1 MQYEI
6 GDGTEDGCGRD
17 GQYPGGDHLAGY
29 IPVDCFNALGCADAH
44 DGAGYDVGRGY
55 GQMQQRCAEDDDSGV
70 EVSGEAVYRLHA
82 EYLAAD
88 RADDL
93 PAADGRAERHSESA
107 EDLDE
112 CRYFQRADVAA
123 AQKCQRDDTH
133 GFLGIVGAV
142 SKSHEGCR
150 YDL

>member
-6 GDGTEDGCGRD
+6 CYRAEDSCCRD
-17 GQYPGGDHLAGY
+17 GQYPCRDHLAGY
-29 IPVDCFNALGCADAH
+29 IPVDCLDALSCAYAH

-55 GQMQQRCAEDDDSGV
+55 GQVQKRSAEDDDGGV
-70 EVSGEAVYRLHA
+70 EVSGEAVDRLHA

-123 AQKCQRDDTH
+123 AQECQRDDTH

-142 SKSHEGCR
+142 GKCH
-150 YDL
+150 